1 MVRRRDDRAPR
12 SGLLPHEAEA
22 LEAYRDGVRVPVIA
36 FVLEM
41 TEAEVHA
48 LAAREGVGPDRPA
61 RRRTLGTVLDAEAI
75 DALSIGRG
83 WIGLGEVLSM
93 ETQASLLRTA
103 DGGLQGDA
111 VFTVV
116 GVDRRSHEAT
126 ARLRVPPQVARL
138 FVETL
143 LSAPFDDGP
152 LAEGASVHAARP
164 WTTLQLATTAGLHL
178 ELASRSQRPFDD
190 PWTLLLRETE
200 LHTRSRLVGAAIAEI
215 GPYLGPEILA
225 RLCDVASEGRSRLR

>member
-1 MVRRRDDRAPR
+1 M
-12 SGLLPHEAEA
+12 LLPHEAEA
-22 LEAYRDGVRVPVIA
+22 LEAYREGVRVPVIA

-41 TEAEVHA
+41 TEDEVHA
-48 LAAREGVGPDRPA
+48 LAGREGIGPRPPA
-61 RRRTLGTVLDAEAI
+61 RRKTLGTVLDADAI

-93 ETQASLLRTA
+93 ETHASLLRST
-103 DGGLQGDA
+103 DGGFHGDA

-116 GVDRRSHEAT
+116 GVDRRVHEAT
-126 ARLRVPPQVARL
+126 SRLRVPPQVARL

-143 LSAPFDDGP
+143 LSAPFDDGR
-152 LAEGASVHAARP
+152 LEESGATQAARP

-200 LHTRSRLVGAAIAEI
+200 LHTRSRLVGAALAEI

-225 RLCDVASEGRSRLR
+225 RLCDEASVGRDGRR